1 MNDYSYISQL
11 AATLIFLCMCRLV
24 LVNSFYKR
32 TGIIFYLYVTVCC
45 LIIAPF
51 SGQFGTP
58 LLLIGSSLILFLTSK
73 YSKII
78 NLLLFQLLWFW
89 SVLTDYVITIPLS
102 LLDYS
107 FAELRMSLSLNMIYS
122 ILHALLCILPCL
134 FIGNR
139 LHRKLVTDQNVI
151 PPRIQLLLFLEVTIC
166 SCIFLINIIFGS
178 LLHYPTDIL
187 LFNGILIFCFAA
199 ANVLIFLMLYN
210 TLQANKKL
218 ELQAREQENLTHY
231 MAQLE
236 NHYQDIRRFKHDY
249 LNILSTITGYI
260 QENDMD
266 KLRNYFDSNIVT
278 SSSILLNQDDTL
290 ARLSLIKVTEIK
302 GLLYTKMV
310 QAMNCQL
317 DVSFELTQEITEL
330 STDLLTLS
338 RVLGIFLDNAI
349 EAASETEQKR
359 FHIAIVCKAHSVIFH
374 IENSTKPL
382 LFPLEALF
390 EPSTSSKEA
399 HSGLGLPT
407 ANMLIAN
414 APELT
419 SNTICENGLFKQILV
434 VSNFKKN
441 YHNIS

>member
-1 MNDYSYISQL
+1 ML
-11 AATLIFLCMCRLV
+11 
-24 LVNSFYKR
+24 
-32 TGIIFYLYVTVCC
+32 
-45 LIIAPF
+45 
-51 SGQFGTP
+51 
-58 LLLIGSSLILFLTSK
+58 
-73 YSKII
+73 
-78 NLLLFQLLWFW
+78 
-89 SVLTDYVITIPLS
+89 TIPLRLILGYDFSAIDNS
-102 LLDYS
+102 LPLTLL
-107 FAELRMSLSLNMIYS
+107 FS

-139 LHRKLVTDQNVI
+139 LHRKLVTNQNVI

-178 LLHYPTDIL
+178 LLHYPIDIL
-187 LFNGILIFCFAA
+187 FFNGILIFCFAT

-266 KLRNYFDSNIVT
+266 KLRNYFDSSIVT
-278 SSSILLNQDDTL
+278 SSSILVNQDDTL

-310 QAMNCQL
+310 QAMNRQL

-349 EAASETEQKR
+349 EAASETKQKR

-374 IENSTKPL
+374 IENSTNPL
-382 LFPLEALF
+382 LFPLEELF
-390 EPSTSSKEA
+390 KPSISSKEA

>member
-1 MNDYSYISQL
+1 MKDYSYISQL
-11 AATLIFLCMCRLV
+11 TTTLIFLCMCRLV

-32 TGIIFYLYVTVCC
+32 TGIIFYLYITVCC

-51 SGQFGTP
+51 SGQLGTP
-58 LLLIGSSLILFLTSK
+58 LLLIGSSLILFLISK
-73 YSKII
+73 DSRII

-89 SVLTDYVITIPLS
+89 SILTDYVITIPLS
-102 LLDYS
+102 LLNYS
-107 FAELRMSLSLNMIYS
+107 FAELRTSFLLNMVYS

-139 LHRKLVTDQNVI
+139 LHRKLVTNQNVI

-178 LLHYPTDIL
+178 LLHYPSDIL
-187 LFNGILIFCFAA
+187 FFNGILIFCFAT

-278 SSSILLNQDDTL
+278 SSSILVNQDDTL

-310 QAMNCQL
+310 QAMNRQL
-317 DVSFELTQEITEL
+317 DVSFELTQESQNCPPICSLFPECWVFFWITR
-330 STDLLTLS
+330 SKLLP
-338 RVLGIFLDNAI
+338 
-349 EAASETEQKR
+349 
-359 FHIAIVCKAHSVIFH
+359 
-374 IENSTKPL
+374 KPNRNGFILQSCARCIL
-382 LFPLEALF
+382 LFFILKTRRSRFFSLWKSF
-390 EPSTSSKEA
+390 SSQVF
-399 HSGLGLPT
+399 LPKKRT
-407 ANMLIAN
+407 AVLDF
-414 APELT
+414 PPQ
-419 SNTICENGLFKQILV
+419 IC
-434 VSNFKKN
+434 
-441 YHNIS
+441 

>member
-1 MNDYSYISQL
+1 MTIFNYFSQFMATATYILMCHLILSKHISRKINAL
-11 AATLIFLCMCRLV
+11 LYAYLILVCIFLAPV
-24 LVNSFYKR
+24 L
-32 TGIIFYLYVTVCC
+32 
-45 LIIAPF
+45 
-51 SGQFGTP
+51 GQFGI
-58 LLLIGSSLILFLTSK
+58 LVFFIGSDMILLFNKRDRIL
-73 YSKII
+73 
-78 NLLLFQLLWFW
+78 NLLLFQIIWAW
-89 SVLTDYVITIPLS
+89 SVLTDYMLTIPLRLILGYDFSAIDNS
-102 LLDYS
+102 LPLTLL
-107 FAELRMSLSLNMIYS
+107 FS

-178 LLHYPTDIL
+178 LLHYPSDIL
-187 LFNGILIFCFAA
+187 FFNGILIFCFAT

-266 KLRNYFDSNIVT
+266 KLRNYFDSSIVT
-278 SSSILLNQDDTL
+278 SSSILVNQDDTL

-310 QAMNCQL
+310 QAMNRQL

-359 FHIAIVCKAHSVIFH
+359 FHIAIVCKVHSVIFH

-382 LFPLEALF
+382 LFPLEELF
-390 EPSTSSKEA
+390 KPSISSKEA

>member
-1 MNDYSYISQL
+1 MT
-11 AATLIFLCMCRLV
+11 A
-24 LVNSFYKR
+24 K
-32 TGIIFYLYVTVCC
+32 CC
-45 LIIAPF
+45 KNIRH
-51 SGQFGTP
+51 
-58 LLLIGSSLILFLTSK
+58 
-73 YSKII
+73 
-78 NLLLFQLLWFW
+78 
-89 SVLTDYVITIPLS
+89 VLTDYAVTIPLRIAGYDFDVILTS
-102 LLDYS
+102 LPLTLL
-107 FAELRMSLSLNMIYS
+107 FS

-139 LHRKLVTDQNVI
+139 LHRKLVTNQDVI
-151 PPRIQLLLFLEVTIC
+151 PPRIQRLLFLEVTIC

-266 KLRNYFDSNIVT
+266 KLRNYFDSSIVT
-278 SSSILLNQDDTL
+278 SSSILVNQDDTL

-310 QAMNCQL
+310 QAMNRQL

-359 FHIAIVCKAHSVIFH
+359 FHIAIVCKVHSVIFH

-382 LFPLEALF
+382 LFPLEDLF
-390 EPSTSSKEA
+390 KPSISSKEA

>member
-1 MNDYSYISQL
+1 
-11 AATLIFLCMCRLV
+11 
-24 LVNSFYKR
+24 
-32 TGIIFYLYVTVCC
+32 
-45 LIIAPF
+45 
-51 SGQFGTP
+51 
-58 LLLIGSSLILFLTSK
+58 
-73 YSKII
+73 
-78 NLLLFQLLWFW
+78 
-89 SVLTDYVITIPLS
+89 
-102 LLDYS
+102 
-107 FAELRMSLSLNMIYS
+107 
-122 ILHALLCILPCL
+122 
-134 FIGNR
+134 
-139 LHRKLVTDQNVI
+139 
-151 PPRIQLLLFLEVTIC
+151 
-166 SCIFLINIIFGS
+166 
-178 LLHYPTDIL
+178 
-187 LFNGILIFCFAA
+187 
-199 ANVLIFLMLYN
+199 
-210 TLQANKKL
+210 
-218 ELQAREQENLTHY
+218 
-231 MAQLE
+231 
-236 NHYQDIRRFKHDY
+236 
-249 LNILSTITGYI
+249 
-260 QENDMD
+260 MD
-266 KLRNYFDSNIVT
+266 KLRNYFDSSIVT
-278 SSSILLNQDDTL
+278 SSSILVNQDDTL

-310 QAMNCQL
+310 QAMNRQL

-382 LFPLEALF
+382 LFPLEELF
-390 EPSTSSKEA
+390 KPSISSKEA